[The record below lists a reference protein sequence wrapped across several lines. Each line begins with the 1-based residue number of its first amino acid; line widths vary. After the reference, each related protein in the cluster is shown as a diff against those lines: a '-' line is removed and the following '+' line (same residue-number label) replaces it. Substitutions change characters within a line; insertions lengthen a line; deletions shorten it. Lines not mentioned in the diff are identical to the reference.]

1 MEMIFGV
8 ESKRMNNKKTIEP
21 VIHEE
26 HYKLMTAETWPDFE
40 AMFEK
45 HRGVRGGCWCTFH
58 QCSSSQ
64 FQKMQK
70 EERRDF
76 HRQRVFSGVSTGVI
90 YYENELPVAWCEFGA
105 ANQFEQ
111 INRNRAYM
119 SLALPLEEKPEWR
132 ICCIFTDKDFRKEGL
147 SKKVL
152 SAALTL
158 IEEMGGGKV
167 EAFPLDIPGNEK
179 PQYTG
184 TVKMYLDEGFRI
196 VAPLGKDQLLMERYI
211 TKSSIKIETKE

>member
-1 MEMIFGV
+1 M
-8 ESKRMNNKKTIEP
+8 KDNKKSE
-21 VIHEE
+21 VKIHNE
-26 HYKLMTAETWPDFE
+26 HYKLMNEETWPDFE
-40 AMFEK
+40 AMFQK

-76 HRQRVFSGVSTGVI
+76 HRQRVLGGTSTGVI
-90 YYENELPVAWCEFGA
+90 YYEEDCPVAWCEFGRA
-105 ANQFEQ
+105 DLFEQ
-111 INRNRAYM
+111 INRNRAYL
-119 SLALPLEEKPEWR
+119 SLALPIAEKPEWR
-132 ICCIFTDKDFRKEGL
+132 ICCIFTDKEHRKEGL

-152 SAALTL
+152 AAALIL

-167 EAFPLDIPGNEK
+167 EAFPLDIEGNDK

-184 TVKMYLDEGFRI
+184 TVKMYLDEGFQI
-196 VAPLGKDQLLMERYI
+196 VAPLSKNQLLMEKYVK
-211 TKSSIKIETKE
+211 KSLLETETKD

>member
-1 MEMIFGV
+1 M
-8 ESKRMNNKKTIEP
+8 KIEP
-21 VIHEE
+21 KIGKE
-26 HYKLMTAETWPDFE
+26 HYKLMSEETWPDFE

-45 HRGVRGGCWCTFH
+45 HRGVSGGCWCTFH

-76 HRQRVFSGVSTGVI
+76 HRQRVFGGTSTGVI
-90 YYENELPVAWCEFGA
+90 YYEDDLPVAWCEFGK
-105 ANQFEQ
+105 ANLFEQ
-111 INRNRAYM
+111 INRNRAYGK
-119 SLALPLEEKPEWR
+119 LALPLKEKPDWR
-132 ICCIFTDKDFRKEGL
+132 ICCIFTDKDHRKEGL

-167 EAFPLDIPGNEK
+167 EAFPLDIPGIDR

-184 TVKMYLDEGFRI
+184 SVKMYLDEGFTMVSPI
-196 VAPLGKDQLLMERYI
+196 GKNHLLMEKYI
-211 TKSSIKIETKE
+211 SKTSMASKTKE

>member
-1 MEMIFGV
+1 
-8 ESKRMNNKKTIEP
+8 MNNKNDIEP
-21 VIHEE
+21 TIHNEY
-26 HYKLMTAETWPDFE
+26 YKLMNQETWPDFE
-40 AMFEK
+40 EMFQK
-45 HRGVRGGCWCTFH
+45 HKGVRGGCWCTFH

-76 HRQRVFSGVSTGVI
+76 HRERVFGGTSTGVI
-90 YYENELPVAWCEFGA
+90 YYEDERPVAWCEFGKA
-105 ANQFEQ
+105 DLFEQ
-111 INRNRAYM
+111 INRNRAYL

-132 ICCIFTDKDFRKEGL
+132 ICCIFTDKNHRKQGL

-167 EAFPLDIPGNEK
+167 EAFPLDIPGNDK

-184 TVKMYLDEGFRI
+184 TVKMYLEEGFKV
-196 VAPLGKDQLLMERYI
+196 VAPLGKDQLLMEKYVG
-211 TKSSIKIETKE
+211 KSQAKTETNDLSHEK

>member
-1 MEMIFGV
+1 M
-8 ESKRMNNKKTIEP
+8 KDNKNSEAKVHNEY
-21 VIHEE
+21 
-26 HYKLMTAETWPDFE
+26 YKLMNEETWPDFE
-40 AMFEK
+40 AMFQK
-45 HRGVRGGCWCTFH
+45 HKGVRGGCWCTFH
-58 QCSSSQ
+58 QCSSSE

-76 HRQRVFSGVSTGVI
+76 HRERVFGGTSTGVI
-90 YYENELPVAWCEFGA
+90 YYEDDCPVAWCEFGKA
-105 ANQFEQ
+105 ELFEQ
-111 INRNRAYM
+111 INRNRAYKNL
-119 SLALPLEEKPEWR
+119 SLEVKPEWR
-132 ICCIFTDKDFRKEGL
+132 ICCIFTDKEHRKEGL

-184 TVKMYLDEGFRI
+184 TVKMYLEEGFKV
-196 VAPLGKDQLLMERYI
+196 VAPLGKYQLLMAKDFP
-211 TKSSIKIETKE
+211 TSSEKTDSENNIV

>member
-1 MEMIFGV
+1 M
-8 ESKRMNNKKTIEP
+8 KDNKKSE
-21 VIHEE
+21 VKIHNE
-26 HYKLMTAETWPDFE
+26 HYKLMNEETWPDFE
-40 AMFEK
+40 AMFQK

-76 HRQRVFSGVSTGVI
+76 HRQRVLGGTSTGVI
-90 YYENELPVAWCEFGA
+90 YYEEDCPVAWCEFGRA
-105 ANQFEQ
+105 DLFEQ
-111 INRNRAYM
+111 INRNRAYLG
-119 SLALPLEEKPEWR
+119 LAFPIEEKPEWR
-132 ICCIFTDKDFRKEGL
+132 ICCIFTDKEHRKEGL

-152 SAALTL
+152 AAALKL

-167 EAFPLDIPGNEK
+167 EAFPLDIEGNDK

-184 TVKMYLDEGFRI
+184 TVKMYLDEGFQI
-196 VAPLGKDQLLMERYI
+196 VAPLGKNQLLMEKYV
-211 TKSSIKIETKE
+211 TKSSMETETKD

>member
-1 MEMIFGV
+1 MKETRKIESEM
-8 ESKRMNNKKTIEP
+8 
-21 VIHEE
+21 HQE
-26 HYKLMTAETWPDFE
+26 HYKLMTEETWTDFE

-45 HRGVRGGCWCTFH
+45 HRGVSGGCWCTFH

-64 FQKMQK
+64 FQKMQR

-76 HRQRVFSGVSTGVI
+76 HKQRVFGGVSTGVI
-90 YYENELPVAWCEFGA
+90 YYLDEQPVAWCEFGEA
-105 ANQFEQ
+105 QLFEQ
-111 INRNRAYM
+111 INRNRAYQK
-119 SLALPLEEKPEWR
+119 LELPIEEKPEWR
-132 ICCIFTDKDFRKEGL
+132 ICCIFTDKDYRKEGL

-167 EAFPLDIPGNEK
+167 EAFPLDFPGMNK

-184 TVKMYLDEGFRI
+184 SVKMYLDEGFRV
-196 VAPLGKDQLLMERYI
+196 VAPLGKNQLLMEKYV
-211 TKSSIKIETKE
+211 TKNSKETETEE